1 MGDIEINLLI
11 NSNTTLVSINPYPP
25 LHFLH
30 YMCHSNTTL
39 VSINHTPI
47 SAVYSGA
54 KIFKYNS
61 CFY

>member
-1 MGDIEINLLI
+1 MMGDIEINLLI

-39 VSINHTPI
+39 VSINQK
-47 SAVYSGA
+47 VSGR
-54 KIFKYNS
+54 KSIF
-61 CFY
+61 